1 MPRSNPMGLS
11 VRLRTVRRR
20 LLCLIGLP
28 EQSTDGAF
36 TRQLVLVA
44 SPTAPHLRRLTVHRR
59 LGAPSLLP
67 DDAPE
72 AA

>member
-1 MPRSNPMGLS
+1 MPRANCTVLS

-20 LLCLIGLP
+20 LLCLIGFP
-28 EQSTDGAF
+28 EQGIDGAF

-44 SPTAPHLRRLTVHRR
+44 SPTAPHLRRLTVLRR
-59 LGAPSLLP
+59 LGAPSVLP

>member
-1 MPRSNPMGLS
+1 MISRSSRLLS
-11 VRLRTVRRR
+11 FRLWSLRRR
-20 LLCLIGLP
+20 LVCRLGLP
-28 EQSTDGAF
+28 QRDALARE
-36 TRQLVLVA
+36 LVLVA

>member
-1 MPRSNPMGLS
+1 MPQSNCPRLS

-20 LLCLIGLP
+20 LLCLVGLP
-28 EQSTDGAF
+28 ERSSDGPF

-59 LGAPSLLP
+59 LVDPSPCPEDTLGA
-67 DDAPE
+67 A
-72 AA
+72 